1 MSNEPHKP
9 QTSLEADESIQQTN
23 TAEPTRQS
31 KLVDWLYPSFETV
44 EKVWDSILATIRS
57 LLPKAWNQKLSDWGL
72 TGAIAAFIVVIM
84 VTTVALT
91 PETPTQ
97 LAKEVKPEPIPAP
110 AELAAPE
117 LAETSEPNS
126 SPLELTPEQRLITA
140 IQDQVAEITQQ
151 YANGLIQSIQAN
163 FPRNRL
169 IVTVSDGW
177 YELDEQDQNQLA
189 SEIWHRS
196 KDLELSKLEI
206 TNSDGTLL
214 ARSPV
219 VGSGIVIWQR

>member
-1 MSNEPHKP
+1 MSNEQHKP
-9 QTSLEADESIQQTN
+9 QEPVEVDESTQETN
-23 TAEPTRQS
+23 RAEPTRQS
-31 KLVDWLYPSFETV
+31 KLVDWLYPRFETV
-44 EKVWDSILATIRS
+44 EKVWDSILAAIRS
-57 LLPKAWNQKLSDWGL
+57 LLPEAWNQKLSDWGL
-72 TGAIAAFIVVIM
+72 TGAIATFVVVIM
-84 VTTVALT
+84 VTAVAIT

-117 LAETSEPNS
+117 LTDTSESNS
-126 SPLELTPEQRLITA
+126 SPLELTPEQRLIA
-140 IQDQVAEITQQ
+140 GIQAQVAEITDQ

-163 FPRNRL
+163 FQGNRL

-177 YELDEQDQNQLA
+177 YELDEQDQEQLA
-189 SEIWHRS
+189 SEIWRRS
-196 KDLELSKLEI
+196 QDLELSKLEI
-206 TNSDGTLL
+206 TTSDGTLL

>member
-9 QTSLEADESIQQTN
+9 QTSLEADESKKETN

-57 LLPKAWNQKLSDWGL
+57 VLPEAWNQKLSDWGL

-84 VTTVALT
+84 VTAVALT

-110 AELAAPE
+110 AELATPE
-117 LAETSEPNS
+117 RADTSELES
-126 SPLELTPEQRLITA
+126 SPLELTPEQRLIAA
-140 IQDQVAEITQQ
+140 IQEQVADITDQ

-163 FPRNRL
+163 FQGNRL
-169 IVTVSDGW
+169 IVTVSDDW
-177 YELDEQDQNQLA
+177 YELDEHDQDQLA
-189 SEIWHRS
+189 SEIWRRS
-196 KDLELSKLEI
+196 QDLELSKLEI
-206 TNSDGTLL
+206 TNSDGSLL

-219 VGSGIVIWQR
+219 VGSQIVIWQR

>member
-1 MSNEPHKP
+1 MSKEQHKP
-9 QTSLEADESIQQTN
+9 QEPIEVDESTQETN

-44 EKVWDSILATIRS
+44 EKVWDGILAAIRF
-57 LLPKAWNQKLSDWGL
+57 LLPEAWNQKLSDWGL

-117 LAETSEPNS
+117 RADTSESNS

-140 IQDQVAEITQQ
+140 IQDQVAEITDQ

-163 FPRNRL
+163 FQGNRL

-177 YELDEQDQNQLA
+177 NELDEQDQEQLA
-189 SEIWHRS
+189 SEIWRRS
-196 KDLELSKLEI
+196 QDLELSKLEI
-206 TNSDGTLL
+206 TNSDGSLL

>member
-1 MSNEPHKP
+1 MSKEQHKP
-9 QTSLEADESIQQTN
+9 QEPVEADESTHETN
-23 TAEPTRQS
+23 RAEPTRQS

-44 EKVWDSILATIRS
+44 EKVWDSILAAIRS
-57 LLPKAWNQKLSDWGL
+57 LLPEAWNQKLSDWGL

-117 LAETSEPNS
+117 RADTSEPNS

-140 IQDQVAEITQQ
+140 IQDQVAEITDH

-163 FPRNRL
+163 FQGSRL
-169 IVTVSDGW
+169 IVTMSDGW

-196 KDLELSKLEI
+196 QELELSKLEI

-219 VGSGIVIWQR
+219 VGSGIVILQP

>member
-1 MSNEPHKP
+1 MSKEQYKP
-9 QTSLEADESIQQTN
+9 QEPIEVDESIKETN
-23 TAEPTRQS
+23 RAKPTRPS

-44 EKVWDSILATIRS
+44 EKVWDSILAAIRS
-57 LLPKAWNQKLSDWGL
+57 LLPEAWNQKLSDWGL

-84 VTTVALT
+84 VTAVAIT

-117 LAETSEPNS
+117 FSETPEPNS

-140 IQDQVAEITQQ
+140 IQDQVAEITAQ

-163 FPRNRL
+163 FQGNRL
-169 IVTVSDGW
+169 IVTMSDGW
-177 YELDEQDQNQLA
+177 YKLDEQEQQQLA
-189 SEIWHRS
+189 SEIWRRS
-196 KDLELSKLEI
+196 QDLELSKLEI
-206 TNSDGTLL
+206 TNSDGSLL

>member
-1 MSNEPHKP
+1 MSQEQHKP
-9 QTSLEADESIQQTN
+9 QESIEVDESTQETN

-44 EKVWDSILATIRS
+44 EKVWDSILAAIRS
-57 LLPKAWNQKLSDWGL
+57 LLPEAWNQKLSDWGL

-97 LAKEVKPEPIPAP
+97 LAKEVKPEPVAAP

-117 LAETSEPNS
+117 LADTSESKS

-140 IQDQVAEITQQ
+140 IQDQVAEITDQ

-163 FPRNRL
+163 FQGNRL
-169 IVTVSDGW
+169 IVTVNDSW
-177 YELDEQDQNQLA
+177 YELDEQDQEQLA
-189 SEIWHRS
+189 SEIWRRS
-196 KDLELSKLEI
+196 QDLELSKLEI

-219 VGSGIVIWQR
+219 VGSGIVLWQR

>member
-1 MSNEPHKP
+1 MSKEPHKP
-9 QTSLEADESIQQTN
+9 QEPIEADESTQETN
-23 TAEPTRQS
+23 MAEPTRQS

-57 LLPKAWNQKLSDWGL
+57 VLPEPWNHKLSDWGL
-72 TGAIAAFIVVIM
+72 TGAIAAFIVVMM
-84 VTTVALT
+84 VTAVAIT

-117 LAETSEPNS
+117 FAETPESNS
-126 SPLELTPEQRLITA
+126 SSLELTPEQRLITA
-140 IQDQVAEITQQ
+140 IQDQVAEITDH

-163 FPRNRL
+163 FQGNRL

-177 YELDEQDQNQLA
+177 YELDEQDQEQLA
-189 SEIWHRS
+189 SEIWRRS
-196 KDLELSKLEI
+196 QELELSKLEI
-206 TNSDGTLL
+206 TNSDGSLL

-219 VGSGIVIWQR
+219 VGSGIVILQP

>member
-1 MSNEPHKP
+1 MSNEQHKP
-9 QTSLEADESIQQTN
+9 QEPVEVDESTQETN
-23 TAEPTRQS
+23 RAEPTRQS
-31 KLVDWLYPSFETV
+31 KLVDWLYPRFETV
-44 EKVWDSILATIRS
+44 EKVWDSILAAIRS
-57 LLPKAWNQKLSDWGL
+57 LLPEAWNQKLSDWGL
-72 TGAIAAFIVVIM
+72 TGAIAAFVVVIM
-84 VTTVALT
+84 VTAVAIT

-117 LAETSEPNS
+117 LTDTSESNS
-126 SPLELTPEQRLITA
+126 SPLELTPEQRLIA
-140 IQDQVAEITQQ
+140 GIQAQVAEITDQ

-163 FPRNRL
+163 FQGNRL

-177 YELDEQDQNQLA
+177 YELDEQDQEQLA
-189 SEIWHRS
+189 SEIWRRS
-196 KDLELSKLEI
+196 QDLELSKLEI
-206 TNSDGTLL
+206 TNSNGTLL